1 MKYNISIKRNGITA
15 ILIFWTISLSTILNE
30 VSEKIIIKNPKVK
43 TIILLKEKFIL
54 SLDLIINRSV
64 VSINTGI

>member
-54 SLDLIINRSV
+54 SLDLIIN
-64 VSINTGI
+64 INDTIINIGK